1 MEFFHDLEREA
12 IDLQYV
18 LNFLKPV
25 TPYGNLYKSRMGI
38 EKSTDLL
45 REEFSKQEA
54 YFKVFEDIEEVR
66 FSKLVHKISEVKDLR
81 NSFKRAMDGFV
92 LTDVELFEVKNY
104 LSVVRQLE
112 RFYKDLG
119 LPFYEEVGPR
129 AMPELEEELDPEGSG
144 VMTFYIYDSYSEN
157 LAEIRKK
164 RNSLEAER
172 RKIVAGIKDKILEE
186 FELRVSPDGAL
197 HVAKDDPRLDEI
209 KASDLLNYS
218 KENFRTVEFKLQ
230 KSEGQNLIE
239 LEIDALKK
247 REEAEEERIREDLSK
262 KIGKCYIDLYKNA
275 FKIGQLDLYIAK
287 FFYRK
292 AIDGVKPSISDEHII
307 EIEEGFYP
315 LLRDSLRKEGK
326 DFTPITVSVGQ
337 GTTVITGANM
347 GGKSV
352 SLKLIGLV
360 QTLAQIGLY
369 VPCKSAKVGVSNF
382 FRASVGDLQSTETGL
397 STFGAEINRI
407 AEAIDIADEGG
418 LLLIDELARGTNPE
432 EGRAITGAVCE
443 YLNSKNTITVMTTH
457 YDEISDRA
465 SRHYQ
470 VTGLSKANFERLEGI
485 RTIEDK
491 LEFINENMDYRLFRA
506 DKGRAIPKDA
516 LNIASIMGLKKEIID
531 MATEDYHKEVM
542 E

>member
-1 MEFFHDLEREA
+1 MDFFHDLEREA

-25 TPYGNLYKSRMGI
+25 TPYGNLYKSRIGI
-38 EKSTDLL
+38 ERSTDVL
-45 REEFSKQEA
+45 REEFDRQEA
-54 YFKVFEDIEEVR
+54 YFKVFESIDEVK
-66 FSKLVHKISEVKDLR
+66 FSKLIHKISEVKDLR
-81 NSFKRAMDGFV
+81 NSFKRSMDGFV
-92 LTDVELFEVKNY
+92 LTDVELFEIKNY
-104 LSVVRQLE
+104 LSVIRQLE
-112 RFYKDLG
+112 RQYKELG
-119 LPFYEEVGPR
+119 LPFYDENSPI
-129 AMPELEEELDPEGSG
+129 AMPEMEKILDPEESG
-144 VMTFYIYDSYSEN
+144 VMTFYIYDSYSEK
-157 LAEIRKK
+157 LAEIRKR
-164 RNSLEAER
+164 RNSLETER
-172 RKIVAGIKDKILEE
+172 RKIVADIKDKIAESFGLK
-186 FELRVSPDGAL
+186 LSPDGSL
-197 HVAKDDPRLDEI
+197 HVAKDDLRLEEL
-209 KASDLLNYS
+209 KNSDLLNYS
-218 KENFRTVEFKLQ
+218 MENFRSVEFKLQ

-239 LEIDALKK
+239 LEIDALKNK
-247 REEAEEERIREDLSK
+247 EEGEEERIREELSK
-262 KIGKCYIDLYKNA
+262 KIGKAYFDLYKNA

-287 FFYRK
+287 FFYKK
-292 AIDGVKPSISDEHII
+292 AIDGVKPIITEEHVI

-326 DFTPITVSVGQ
+326 DFTPVTISVAK

-360 QTLAQIGLY
+360 QTLAQMGLF
-369 VPCKSAKVGVSNF
+369 VPCKGARVGTSNF

-465 SRHYQ
+465 SLHYQ
-470 VTGLSKANFERLEGI
+470 VTGLSKANFERLEDI
-485 RTIEDK
+485 KTIDDK

-506 DKGRAIPKDA
+506 DKGKAIPKDA

-531 MATEDYHKEVM
+531 MATKDYHKEVM